1 MFLFFRRLL
10 VFLVAL
16 EAVKSV
22 SGAPL
27 RICADPDNP
36 PFSNRAG
43 QGFDNRI
50 GVLLAD
56 ELHRKAVFIW
66 TRSRRGFMRE
76 QFNKGACDVLMG
88 VPAGTKGVATS
99 HAYYRSTYVFV
110 TRKGEHLEIAS
121 FSDSRLDHGRIGL
134 QILEEDLS
142 PPSIPLIRGG
152 HAGQLIGF
160 ESFGSRSGDI
170 VHAVSAG
177 RIGTAVV
184 WGPVAGYFTAVMH
197 LPLLLTSVT
206 PAVDS
211 SGIPFTFAL
220 TVGVH
225 KQELA
230 LRDAIDQSLVRLQP
244 QIDKLLAEYHV
255 PVLAL
260 AEGVR

>member
-1 MFLFFRRLL
+1 MSLLFRRLL
-10 VFLVAL
+10 VFLFAIA
-16 EAVKSV
+16 AVKSV
-22 SGAPL
+22 LGAPL

-50 GVLLAD
+50 AVLLSR
-56 ELHRKAVFIW
+56 ELHREPVFIW

-76 QFNKGACDVLMG
+76 QFNKGVCNVLMG
-88 VPAGTKGVATS
+88 VPAGMKAVATS

-121 FSDSRLDHGRIGL
+121 FSDPRLDQRRIGL

-160 ESFGSRSGDI
+160 ESFGKRSGDI
-170 VHAVSAG
+170 VDAVSAG

-184 WGPVAGYFTAVMH
+184 WGPVAGYFTASMH
-197 LPLLLTSVT
+197 LPLLLTPVS

-225 KQELA
+225 KQDLA